1 MKNVI
6 RPRYYSSELGIRE
19 KLFIGVMTS
28 QEHINT
34 FATAFN
40 RTTAH
45 LVNKIKFFIYAD
57 SVKTN
62 YKLKNIVGFT
72 DTRESRRPFHV
83 VKYIADNYL
92 DEYDYFLLVPDTVYV
107 DARKL
112 VKLLYHMSI
121 TFDLYMGGARIG
133 LDPPV
138 GGASADGQSNEPPA
152 NEEEAPGASD
162 RNYCS
167 LEAGILLSS
176 SVIRKMRNNLERCVR
191 IGSTSDHSVNIGRC
205 VKYAS
210 RVAGCQESFQ
220 VSRRS

>member
-1 MKNVI
+1 
-6 RPRYYSSELGIRE
+6 
-19 KLFIGVMTS
+19 
-28 QEHINT
+28 
-34 FATAFN
+34 
-40 RTTAH
+40 
-45 LVNKIKFFIYAD
+45 
-57 SVKTN
+57 
-62 YKLKNIVGFT
+62 
-72 DTRESRRPFHV
+72 
-83 VKYIADNYL
+83 
-92 DEYDYFLLVPDTVYV
+92 V

-133 LDPPV
+133 LDPAP
-138 GGASADGQSNEPPA
+138 GGSASIDGQSNGERG
-152 NEEEAPGASD
+152 NQEEEAPGASD

-191 IGSTSDHSVNIGRC
+191 IGSTGDHSVNIGRC

-220 VSRRS
+220 VSPPEKSTLKTIYKNSFNGYQNNYEVLFPEIVIQLYTNIFCGFVSRAVLNMI